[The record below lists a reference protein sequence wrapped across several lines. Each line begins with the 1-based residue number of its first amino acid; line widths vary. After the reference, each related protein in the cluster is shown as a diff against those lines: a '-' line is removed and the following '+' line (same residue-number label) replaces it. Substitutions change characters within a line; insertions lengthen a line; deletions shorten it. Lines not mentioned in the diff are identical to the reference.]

1 MSQNPAYRPFLQR
14 NHHIAQE
21 YTIPIT
27 ARVIPTV
34 FSPKKYTG
42 SPIPNPSPITQTNVR
57 RTSLKYQLQ
66 KYPTRLGRPC
76 SSISDSNLLHPQ
88 EHTYSV
94 MKFTDQPFKR
104 FWMASTMAASVSQAF
119 RFRSQACTVVNQI
132 ACELVEFYGTQ
143 WTGRPRMVSV
153 HT

>member
-21 YTIPIT
+21 YAIPIT

-66 KYPTRLGRPC
+66 KYPIRLGRPR
-76 SSISDSNLLHPQ
+76 SSISDSNLPHPQ
-88 EHTYSV
+88 GHTYPV
-94 MKFTDQPFKR
+94 KRFTDQPPNR
-104 FWMASTMAASVSQAF
+104 FWIAAAMAASVS
-119 RFRSQACTVVNQI
+119 
-132 ACELVEFYGTQ
+132 
-143 WTGRPRMVSV
+143 
-153 HT
+153 